1 MNILG
6 LHYLLELKEC
16 NPQVLDDLEAVKRI
30 LLDAAHKSKASI
42 IDYTFREFTPQGISG
57 VVIIAESHFSIHTWP
72 EHKYAAID
80 IFTCGEV
87 IDPLTAVGHIIEGF
101 QSKNPSFLKMKRG
114 LMSVPF
120 ESLSHRLPV
129 NFIDDREP
137 EDKEICDR
145 FFLDFITPS
154 SAHLIK
160 AKKIL
165 FSAKTK
171 YQEIEIFDTV
181 SLGRC
186 IMLDGRLQSAELDEF
201 VYHEALAHPAMMTHK
216 KPESVLII
224 GGGEGAT
231 LREVLKY
238 KSVKRCLMLD
248 IDQQVVEAC
257 RIFLPEWNDGAFED
271 ARTEIKYVDARKY
284 LEKHNEKFDVI
295 LIDIT
300 EPIENTPAHHLV
312 TQEMFQLLRSHLKQ
326 DGIIAQQAGST
337 SISELHIFASLHKT
351 ISSVFAIVRT
361 LSLQIP
367 SFSLPWG
374 IIIASESMDS
384 MKMKPDFIDAKI
396 KRCFKEHG
404 LRYYSGDI
412 HFAML
417 VQPEYFKEALNKK
430 GKVIKDSKPL
440 DYSPFDYA
448 LALF

>member
-16 NPQVLDDLEAVKRI
+16 NPQVLDDLEAVKEI
-30 LLDAAHKSKASI
+30 LLEAAHKSKASI
-42 IDYTFREFTPQGISG
+42 IDYTFREFSPQGISG
-57 VVIIAESHFSIHTWP
+57 VIIIAESHFSIHTWP

-87 IDPLTAVGHIIEGF
+87 IDPLTAVGHIIERF
-101 QSKNPSFLKMKRG
+101 QCKNPSFLKMKRG

-120 ESLSHRLPV
+120 ESLSYRLPV
-129 NFIDDREP
+129 DFTKEREP

-171 YQEIEIFDTV
+171 FQEIEIFDTV

-186 IMLDGRLQSAELDEF
+186 ILLDGRLQSAELDEF
-201 VYHEALAHPAMMTHK
+201 VYHEALVHPAMITHG

-248 IDQQVVEAC
+248 IDQQVVEAS
-257 RIFLPEWNDGAFED
+257 RIFLPEWNNGAFED
-271 ARTEIKYVDARKY
+271 SRTEIIYVDARNY

-300 EPIENTPAHHLV
+300 EPIENTPAYFLV
-312 TQEMFQLLRSHLKQ
+312 TQEMYKLVQSHLNKE
-326 DGIIAQQAGST
+326 GVMAQQAGST
-337 SISELHIFASLHKT
+337 SISELHIFASLYKT
-351 ISSVFAIVRT
+351 ILSVFPVIRT

-374 IIIASESMDS
+374 IIIASESKDPVALKS
-384 MKMKPDFIDAKI
+384 ASINKKLAKYFPQN
-396 KRCFKEHG
+396 KLK
-404 LRYYSGDI
+404 YYDGDI
-412 HFAML
+412 HFTML
-417 VQPEYFKEALNKK
+417 VQPEYFKEALRKQ
-430 GKVIKDSKPL
+430 GRVIKDTKPL

-448 LALF
+448 IEFF